1 LSHQR
6 LSIIDLSEVSA
17 YPKVD
22 NDNGSVVIYN
32 GELYNYLELK
42 EELIAAGISL
52 NTKTDTEVLLKA
64 YSFWGPQKSLQ
75 KFNGMWAFA
84 IFNKRENKILLSRDR

>member
-1 LSHQR
+1 M
-6 LSIIDLSEVSA
+6 
-17 YPKVD
+17 VD
-22 NDNGSVVIYN
+22 NNNGSVVIYN

-42 EELIAAGISL
+42 EELIAAGISF
-52 NTKTDTEVLLKA
+52 NTKSDTEVLLKA